1 LSNANKLLNYRV
13 DQETPKGEIEQR
25 VETSEEQQT
34 CSHCMGTGWILMGAE
49 RRMKRLRDKSTL
61 EPPVWVNR
69 GLDRPTRAT
78 A

>member
-34 CSHCMGTGWILMGAE
+34 CSHCMGLHGDSLGPHGRGEAHEALTGQVH
-49 RRMKRLRDKSTL
+49 
-61 EPPVWVNR
+61 P
-69 GLDRPTRAT
+69 
-78 A
+78 